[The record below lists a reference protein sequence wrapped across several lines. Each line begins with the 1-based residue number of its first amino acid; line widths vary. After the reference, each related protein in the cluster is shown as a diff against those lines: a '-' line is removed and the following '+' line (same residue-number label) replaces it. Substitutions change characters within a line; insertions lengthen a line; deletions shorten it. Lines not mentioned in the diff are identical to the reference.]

1 MGQRSNLPVCWTLL
15 ACCLWV
21 FSVFSTSAHAQTG
34 NSFHDTPA
42 APINAAAW
50 PATPV
55 DSTRFVVLVQA
66 PEPLR
71 TLLDKHLGIQ
81 RFHELSDLDPT
92 ELRRLV
98 NQIPANAQELLG
110 TQGHF
115 GGVVTTELTPPASV
129 PGLWTVSVQVQP
141 GPVALVGDVLVAF
154 TPSGTSPA
162 ATLLEQQ
169 DRIRGQWRLPTGQ
182 PFSQMAW
189 DAAKAEALNSLTRL
203 HHPNAQIVGS
213 LADVDADTQ
222 TVRLA
227 LELDPG
233 PAVTLGPLR
242 IEGLEQVD
250 PARIQALMQL
260 AGVQAGQPYS
270 LAALQAAQQR
280 LAQSGDFESVFVY
293 ADTRGQPDASPVVV
307 QVREARRGRLVLGV
321 GGSTDNGA
329 RLSAEHTWNRVPGLN
344 WRALSKMKLER
355 DTRSAQTDLLGPTDA
370 TGWHGLAG
378 LKAERQVDDSATT
391 TSQQLK
397 WGQAQTGNLLD
408 RSHFV
413 QFDRAFTQDTRTRS
427 LNPPR
432 TDASISVN
440 MGWTRRHFDALP
452 FPTAGHG
459 LALELGVGT
468 TLNQSRD
475 PFVRARGRWQGLW
488 SASSTAAGRLAMRLE
503 GGAVAAKADAPI
515 PSSQLFLT
523 GGDQTVRGHGL
534 RDIGVEQA
542 DGSVT
547 PGRLMWAGSV
557 EWQRPVFSQGTRTPW
572 ETALFVD
579 AGAVADSVTRF
590 KTQVGVGAGV
600 RYNSPVG
607 PLQMDLAYG
616 LSTRRFRVHL
626 SVGFSF

>member
-1 MGQRSNLPVCWTLL
+1 M
-15 ACCLWV
+15 ACCLWIA
-21 FSVFSTSAHAQTG
+21 STLWAPARAQDGSAT
-34 NSFHDTPA
+34 A
-42 APINAAAW
+42 AG
-50 PATPV
+50 PV
-55 DSTRFVVLVQA
+55 APMETTRFVVQVQA

-71 TLLDKHLGIQ
+71 ILLDKHLDIQ
-81 RFHELSDLDPT
+81 RFHELTDLDPT

-98 NQIPANAQELLG
+98 NQIPANAMQLLG

-115 GGVVTTELTPPASV
+115 GAVVTTELKQPTNSPDA
-129 PGLWTVSVQVQP
+129 WTVNVLVQP
-141 GPVALVGDVLVAF
+141 GPVAQVGDVLVAF
-154 TPSGTSPA
+154 TAGGAPPS

-169 DRIRGQWRLPTGQ
+169 DRIRQQWSLPAGQ
-182 PFSQMAW
+182 PFSQVAW
-189 DAAKAEALNSLTRL
+189 DDAKAEALRSLTRL
-203 HHPNAQIVGS
+203 QYPNAQIIGS
-213 LADVDADTQ
+213 LADVDADTH

-250 PARIQALMQL
+250 AAAIQALVQL

-280 LAQSGDFESVFVY
+280 LAQSGYFDSVFVY
-293 ADTRGQPDASPVVV
+293 ADTSSQPDASPVVV
-307 QVREARRGRLVLGV
+307 QVREAKRGRLVLGV
-321 GGSTDNGA
+321 GGSTDNGT

-355 DTRSAQTDLLGPTDA
+355 DTRSLQTELTGPTSA
-370 TGWHGLAG
+370 LGWHGLAG
-378 LKAERQVDDSATT
+378 LKAERQVDGLVTT

-397 WGQAQTGNLLD
+397 WGQAQTGNLVD

-413 QFDRAFTQDTRTRS
+413 QYDRSLTQDARVAS
-427 LNPPR
+427 LNPVR
-432 TDASISVN
+432 AEAAISAN
-440 MGWTRRHFDALP
+440 LGWTRRRFDTLP

-468 TLNQSRD
+468 TLNQARD

-488 SASSTAAGRLAMRLE
+488 SASSPTAGRLAMRLE
-503 GGAVAAKADAPI
+503 SGAVAAKASAPI

-523 GGDQTVRGHGL
+523 GGDQTVRGYGL
-534 RDIGVEQA
+534 RDIGVAQA
-542 DGSVT
+542 DGSVS
-547 PGRLMWAGSV
+547 PGRLMWAGSM

-579 AGAVADSVTRF
+579 AGAVANRVTQL
-590 KTQVGVGAGV
+590 KTQLGVGAGV

-616 LSTRRFRVHL
+616 LATRSFRVHL